1 MASQLKVNTL
11 TGVTTAGS
19 IVVTGEGNSTTTNLQ
34 QGLNKAWLAVN
45 QDGTMAILDSFNI
58 GSISDDGTGKTDA
71 TYTSNM
77 SSANYSNSVTA
88 GNSNNK
94 RGHFF
99 SPSTSQQQIEVHQVS
114 ANSTDTDSTYV
125 CSFVAGDLA

>member
-1 MASQLKVNTL
+1 MASQLKVDTL
-11 TGVTTAGS
+11 TVVTTAGS

-34 QGLNKAWLAVN
+34 QGLNKAWLSVN

>member
-1 MASQLKVNTL
+1 MASVLKVNTL

>member
-1 MASQLKVNTL
+1 MASQLKVDTL

-34 QGLNKAWLAVN
+34 QGLNKAWLSVN

>member
-1 MASQLKVNTL
+1 MASILRVNTL
-11 TGVTTAGS
+11 TDASSNNSVTLETVSQGS
-19 IVVTGEGNSTTTNLQ
+19 LKS
-34 QGLNKAWLAVN
+34 WLAVN

-58 GSISDDGTGKTDA
+58 ASISDDGTGKTDA

-94 RGHFF
+94 RAHFF
-99 SPSTSQQQIEVHQVS
+99 SPSTTQQQIEVHAVS
-114 ANSTDTDSTYV
+114 ANSTDTDATYV
-125 CSFVAGDLA
+125 CGSVAGDLA